1 MPRLPQFHRFPCR
14 LHPCIAVSSSA
25 LASTTTAF
33 IAPTTTTTAPTTAGK
48 PRMVYTL
55 RPTHRFHS
63 FPTNTSRPGSR
74 SSAWAPLPSAENN
87 YSPEAVAPDKRG
99 CNSGPG
105 RWRIC
110 FRRRRRAG
118 GGNEKI
124 YERWNRGL
132 IPIAISTTTTSSTDG
147 DGELTISPTYDP
159 CPAPSCLLHIY
170 PDSLGVIIDKQY
182 QTP

>member
-1 MPRLPQFHRFPCR
+1 MQSPAAAQRWRRWLMKYRLRRCPMPRLPPFHRFPCR

-105 RWRIC
+105 RRRTC

-118 GGNEKI
+118 GGNERTWMK
-124 YERWNRGL
+124 
-132 IPIAISTTTTSSTDG
+132 DG
-147 DGELTISPTYDP
+147 IGDSVQQPFLQLQPVLRMTKVSPR
-159 CPAPSCLLHIY
+159 
-170 PDSLGVIIDKQY
+170 
-182 QTP
+182 